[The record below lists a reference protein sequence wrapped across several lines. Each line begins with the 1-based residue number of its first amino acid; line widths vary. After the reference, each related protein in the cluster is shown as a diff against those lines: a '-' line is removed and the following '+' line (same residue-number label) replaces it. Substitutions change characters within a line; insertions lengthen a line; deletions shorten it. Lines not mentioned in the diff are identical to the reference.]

1 MKNGGN
7 KMIDLN
13 NLSEEEKRLI
23 RKAFGKIPSKQ
34 KEYDKEKN
42 HTYYMNNQDR
52 IKEKSKIHRG
62 NNKDYYIKYHQEH
75 KKESKVW
82 QNNKW
87 RTDLKYKLNKAI
99 RYQINFS
106 LKGNKEGKRW
116 EDLVGYSVSDL
127 IKHLQK
133 TMPKG
138 YNWNDYLEGKLHID
152 HIVPISVFN
161 YTDYKHIDFKRCWSL
176 SNLQLLPARE
186 NLIKN
191 AKLYKPF
198 QPALKI

>member
-1 MKNGGN
+1 
-7 KMIDLN
+7 MIDLN

-23 RKAFGKIPSKQ
+23 RKSFRKQPSIQ
-34 KEYDKEKN
+34 RGYDKEKN
-42 HTYYMNNQDR
+42 HTYYVNNRER
-52 IKEKSKIHRG
+52 IKENARIHRN
-62 NNKDYYIKYHQEH
+62 NNKDYYIKYHQNH
-75 KKESKVW
+75 KEESKIW
-82 QNNKW
+82 QNNRW

-106 LKGNKEGKRW
+106 LKGNKEGKHW

-138 YNWNDYLEGKLHID
+138 YNWNDYFEGKLHID
-152 HIVPISVFN
+152 HIVPVSVFN
-161 YTDYKHIDFKRCWSL
+161 YTDYKHTDFKRCWSL
-176 SNLQLLPARE
+176 SNIQLLPARE

-191 AKLYKPF
+191 AKLCKPF